1 MPEIEQARRW
11 YSQTDAVH
19 NFEHV
24 LRVYSMAER
33 LAKAEGADIEIVRV
47 AALLHDVMDTQ
58 PGSAERSN
66 HHLTSAEFA
75 GQVLRTEGWA
85 EERIAAVQHC
95 IRAHR
100 FRDDREPPCTIE
112 AKVLFDADKLDVLG
126 ATGIERTIA
135 YAILAGQPVYA
146 EPSQTFLT
154 TGRKEPGEPHSAYH
168 EFLFKLQNIKDR
180 LFTPTARR
188 IAEERHAYLAGFF
201 ARLIAERKGE
211 C

>member
-1 MPEIEQARRW
+1 MPDIEQARHW

-24 LRVYSMAER
+24 LRVYHMAER
-33 LAKAEGADIEIVRV
+33 LAKAEGADVEIVRA

-58 PGSAERSN
+58 PGSLERSN

-75 GQVLRTEGWA
+75 GQVLRTEGWP

-100 FRDDREPPCTIE
+100 FRDNREPPRTIE

-135 YAILAGQPVYA
+135 YAVLTGQPVYT
-146 EPSQTFLT
+146 EPSSKFLE
-154 TGRKEPGEPHSAYH
+154 TGKKEPGEPHSAYH
-168 EFLFKLQNIKDR
+168 EFLFKLQKIKEL
-180 LFTPTARR
+180 LFTSTARC

-201 ARLIAERKGE
+201 ERLIAERKGE

>member
-33 LAKAEGADIEIVRV
+33 LAKSEGADIEIVRA

-85 EERIAAVQHC
+85 EERIAAVLHC

-100 FRDDREPPCTIE
+100 FRDDHEPPRTME

-126 ATGIERTIA
+126 ATGIERAIA